1 MKTQMHANHQ
11 MSTYPTLNNQS
22 GHGADEDTT
31 LAAHFDAFMSEV
43 VGDDSAHDIS
53 HLRRV
58 ASTAMVI
65 GAAEGANLRILTAA
79 AYFHDLVNLP
89 KNHPTRH
96 EASSL
101 SAARALEILPVQFP
115 QFPREYYQAV
125 AHAIEAHSFSAA
137 IVPKT
142 IEAKVLQD
150 ADRLEALGAIGIAR
164 VFYIAGKLGQ
174 ALFDGADPLAK
185 DRPLDD
191 KHYAVDHFR
200 VKLLRLHET
209 MQTNTGRKLA
219 RQNSD
224 YLIQFLA
231 KLSNEC
237 KGQMT
242 GLDQGILQ
250 FLDMGVAP

>member
-1 MKTQMHANHQ
+1 MPNQKNADQKMNISSTLHNHPICA
-11 MSTYPTLNNQS
+11 T
-22 GHGADEDTT
+22 DEIKA

-43 VGDDSAHDIS
+43 AGDDAAHDIS

-58 ASTAMVI
+58 VSTALVI
-65 GAAEGANLRILTAA
+65 GAAEGANLRVLTAA

-89 KNHPTRH
+89 KNHPNRH

-115 QFPREYYQAV
+115 QFPREEYKAV
-125 AHAIEAHSFSAA
+125 VHAIEAHSFSAA
-137 IVPKT
+137 IEPET

-174 ALFDGADPLAK
+174 ALFDGADPLANN
-185 DRPLDD
+185 RPLDD

-209 MQTNTGRKLA
+209 MQTNTGRMLA
-219 RQNSD
+219 RQNSE

-242 GLDQGILQ
+242 GLDQGTLQ
-250 FLDMGVAP
+250 SLDMGVAT